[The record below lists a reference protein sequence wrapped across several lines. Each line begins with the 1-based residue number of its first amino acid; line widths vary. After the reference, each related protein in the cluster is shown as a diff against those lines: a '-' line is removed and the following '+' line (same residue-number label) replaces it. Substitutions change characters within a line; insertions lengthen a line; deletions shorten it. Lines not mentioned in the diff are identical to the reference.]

1 LKGKAMIEQKPVCG
15 IGAKLPQG
23 TVVSINRDT
32 VTIEKKDGS
41 EGTLTFAQVENLFFK
56 KE

>member
-1 LKGKAMIEQKPVCG
+1 MSNIEPLVG
-15 IGAKLPQG
+15 VGTVLPAKKG

-32 VTIEKKDGS
+32 VTVENEEGS

>member
-1 LKGKAMIEQKPVCG
+1 MANQTPICG
-15 IGAKLPQG
+15 LGTKLPQG
-23 TVVSINRDT
+23 TVVSINHDT
-32 VTIEKKDGS
+32 VTVEKSDGS

>member
-1 LKGKAMIEQKPVCG
+1 MIEQKPVCG